1 MCVFSALVFCG
12 QPPQSFP
19 WLLTIPS
26 SWLTLRLRRKALLW
40 FLMSLCT
47 RDKVPSSGFHCAGET
62 QHMRMDTSQFVSKYL
77 RTLWSEDCL
86 SFWLSLNLNL
96 RRRTVGKSESLLIPL
111 PRASIDPFSWHF
123 CMSAL
128 STGGFCMTL
137 YEYLLRLTWLTAH
150 VCSHDNVLA
159 IRFFHRSGTFC

>member
-1 MCVFSALVFCG
+1 MCIFCSSFLWSAPTKFSMIADH
-12 QPPQSFP
+12 SF
-19 WLLTIPS
+19 LLTDPKTEEKSTIVIFDE
-26 SWLTLRLRRKALLW
+26 LVYKRQGT
-40 FLMSLCT
+40 
-47 RDKVPSSGFHCAGET
+47 FHCAGET